1 MSTIPSSGRVLDVR
15 SIPRVDRHPNIMAV
29 FDDLAPGEA
38 FVLVNDHDPLGL
50 YSSMQNRIAGSF
62 TWEYVLR
69 GPDEWRVEIG
79 RRASSSCC
87 GSCG

>member
-1 MSTIPSSGRVLDVR
+1 MSTTTSSGLVLDVR
-15 SIPRVDRHPNIMAV
+15 SIPRADRHSKIMAV
-29 FDDLAPGEA
+29 FGDLAPGET

-50 YSSMQNRIAGSF
+50 YSSMQNREAGSF

-79 RRASSSCC
+79 RRASNSCC